1 MNDLV
6 YSLNGGL
13 VTDQNKIST
22 ISKVDINSI
31 QKLIRNYKQDLECF
45 GELGFELQKIAKT
58 NKKIYFLN
66 EQQATLL
73 LTYMKNSESVRNAK
87 KVLVFAFYQ
96 MKEKLRSLEQEQ
108 EKARFKSLS
117 DENQRLN
124 SLNHHQK
131 IGYKSQLKQQK
142 EKYEN
147 KIKALKYDLEN
158 KKELSFKRK
167 LSQKELL
174 ELRKILAKDYNIV
187 CFKEWEMSLF
197 AEKIGKNS
205 VFEVVL
211 NKLEKEL
218 NYWKNYEKYEEKWKK
233 NIKELKM
240 KLVDKLKKAY
250 DYKKELY
257 KAEKGSSSKEYHIEN
272 AEIFQDFIELE
283 LLQCE
288 DIERRYFLMQIYRYG
303 YQNIRSLNSKLAF
316 KAKLDNDDI
325 NFIKILKEANI
336 LHALNEI
343 YTTKEVKKIAKD

>member
-31 QKLIRNYKQDLECF
+31 QRLIRNYKQDLECF

-117 DENQRLN
+117 DENLRLN

-131 IGYKSQLKQQK
+131 IGYKSQLAQQK

-167 LSQKELL
+167 LSKEELL
-174 ELRKILAKDYNIV
+174 ELRKILAKDYNML
-187 CFKEWEMSLF
+187 CFKEWEFEFL
-197 AEKIGKNS
+197 AEKIALESTKMTTWDA
-205 VFEVVL
+205 VVK
-211 NKLEKEL
+211 KLKQSL
-218 NYWKNYEKYEEKWKK
+218 DYWQNYEEYEEKWKK
-233 NIKELKM
+233 IL
-240 KLVDKLKKAY
+240 
-250 DYKKELY
+250 
-257 KAEKGSSSKEYHIEN
+257 
-272 AEIFQDFIELE
+272 
-283 LLQCE
+283 
-288 DIERRYFLMQIYRYG
+288 RR
-303 YQNIRSLNSKLAF
+303 
-316 KAKLDNDDI
+316 
-325 NFIKILKEANI
+325 
-336 LHALNEI
+336 
-343 YTTKEVKKIAKD
+343 

>member
-117 DENQRLN
+117 DENLRLN

-131 IGYKSQLKQQK
+131 IGYKSQLAQQK
-142 EKYEN
+142 EHYEN
-147 KIKALKYDLEN
+147 KIKALKYDLEK

-167 LSQKELL
+167 LSKEELL
-174 ELRKILAKDYNIV
+174 ELRKILARDYGIL
-187 CFKEWEMSLF
+187 CIKEWEMSLV
-197 AEKIGKNS
+197 AEKIGKDT
-205 VFEVVL
+205 VFEAVL
-211 NKLEKEL
+211 NNLEKEL
-218 NYWKNYEKYEEKWKK
+218 DYWKNYEKYEEKWKK
-233 NIKELKM
+233 IL
-240 KLVDKLKKAY
+240 
-250 DYKKELY
+250 
-257 KAEKGSSSKEYHIEN
+257 
-272 AEIFQDFIELE
+272 
-283 LLQCE
+283 
-288 DIERRYFLMQIYRYG
+288 RR
-303 YQNIRSLNSKLAF
+303 
-316 KAKLDNDDI
+316 
-325 NFIKILKEANI
+325 
-336 LHALNEI
+336 
-343 YTTKEVKKIAKD
+343 

>member
-31 QKLIRNYKQDLECF
+31 QRLIRNYKQDLECF

-58 NKKIYFLN
+58 NKKIYYLN

-96 MKEKLRSLEQEQ
+96 MKEKLKNLEQEQ
-108 EKARFKSLS
+108 EKARFKTLS
-117 DENQRLN
+117 DENLRLN

-131 IGYKSQLKQQK
+131 IGYKSQLAQQK

-147 KIKALKYDLEN
+147 KIKALKYDLEK

-167 LSQKELL
+167 LSEKELL
-174 ELRKILAKDYNIV
+174 ELRKILARDYDIL
-187 CFKEWEMSLF
+187 CFKKWEMSLV
-197 AEKIGKNS
+197 AEKIGKDT
-205 VFEVVL
+205 VFEAVL

-218 NYWKNYEKYEEKWKK
+218 NYWQNYEEYEEKW
-233 NIKELKM
+233 
-240 KLVDKLKKAY
+240 
-250 DYKKELY
+250 
-257 KAEKGSSSKEYHIEN
+257 
-272 AEIFQDFIELE
+272 
-283 LLQCE
+283 
-288 DIERRYFLMQIYRYG
+288 R
-303 YQNIRSLNSKLAF
+303 
-316 KAKLDNDDI
+316 
-325 NFIKILKEANI
+325 KILRR
-336 LHALNEI
+336 
-343 YTTKEVKKIAKD
+343 

>member
-31 QKLIRNYKQDLECF
+31 QRLIRNYKQDLECF

-58 NKKIYFLN
+58 NKKIYYLN

-131 IGYKSQLKQQK
+131 IGYKSQLAQQK

-147 KIKALKYDLEN
+147 KIKALQYDLEK

-167 LSQKELL
+167 LSKEELL
-174 ELRKILAKDYNIV
+174 ELRKILAKDYNML
-187 CFKEWEMSLF
+187 CFKEWEFEFL
-197 AEKIGKNS
+197 AEKIALESTKMTTWDA
-205 VFEVVL
+205 VVK
-211 NKLEKEL
+211 KLKQSL
-218 NYWKNYEKYEEKWKK
+218 DYWKNYEEYEEKW
-233 NIKELKM
+233 
-240 KLVDKLKKAY
+240 
-250 DYKKELY
+250 
-257 KAEKGSSSKEYHIEN
+257 
-272 AEIFQDFIELE
+272 
-283 LLQCE
+283 
-288 DIERRYFLMQIYRYG
+288 R
-303 YQNIRSLNSKLAF
+303 
-316 KAKLDNDDI
+316 
-325 NFIKILKEANI
+325 KILRR
-336 LHALNEI
+336 
-343 YTTKEVKKIAKD
+343 

>member
-31 QKLIRNYKQDLECF
+31 QRLIRNYKQDLECF

-58 NKKIYFLN
+58 NKKIYYLN

-131 IGYKSQLKQQK
+131 IGYKSQLAQQK

-147 KIKALKYDLEN
+147 KIKALQYDLEK

-167 LSQKELL
+167 LSKEELL
-174 ELRKILAKDYNIV
+174 ELRKILARDYGIL
-187 CFKEWEMSLF
+187 CIKEWEFEFL
-197 AEKIGKNS
+197 AEKIALESTKMTTWDA
-205 VFEVVL
+205 VVK
-211 NKLEKEL
+211 KLKQSL
-218 NYWKNYEKYEEKWKK
+218 DYWQNYEEYEEKW
-233 NIKELKM
+233 
-240 KLVDKLKKAY
+240 
-250 DYKKELY
+250 
-257 KAEKGSSSKEYHIEN
+257 
-272 AEIFQDFIELE
+272 
-283 LLQCE
+283 
-288 DIERRYFLMQIYRYG
+288 R
-303 YQNIRSLNSKLAF
+303 
-316 KAKLDNDDI
+316 
-325 NFIKILKEANI
+325 KILRR
-336 LHALNEI
+336 
-343 YTTKEVKKIAKD
+343 

>member
-31 QKLIRNYKQDLECF
+31 QRLIRNYKQDLECF

-58 NKKIYFLN
+58 NKKIYYLN

-108 EKARFKSLS
+108 EKARFKTLS
-117 DENQRLN
+117 DENLRLN

-131 IGYKSQLKQQK
+131 IGYKSQLAQQK

-147 KIKALKYDLEN
+147 KIKALKYDLEK

-167 LSQKELL
+167 LSKEELL
-174 ELRKILAKDYNIV
+174 ELRKILARDYGIL
-187 CFKEWEMSLF
+187 CIKEWEMSLV
-197 AEKIGKNS
+197 AEKIGKDT
-205 VFEVVL
+205 VFEAVVK
-211 NKLEKEL
+211 KLEKEL
-218 NYWKNYEKYEEKWKK
+218 DYWQNYEKYEEKWKK
-233 NIKELKM
+233 IL
-240 KLVDKLKKAY
+240 
-250 DYKKELY
+250 
-257 KAEKGSSSKEYHIEN
+257 
-272 AEIFQDFIELE
+272 
-283 LLQCE
+283 
-288 DIERRYFLMQIYRYG
+288 RR
-303 YQNIRSLNSKLAF
+303 
-316 KAKLDNDDI
+316 
-325 NFIKILKEANI
+325 
-336 LHALNEI
+336 
-343 YTTKEVKKIAKD
+343 